1 MKSNP
6 EVASVGSILAYR
18 YANFQLIH
26 RAIIRMQK
34 AVMSSFVNLKVLIAS
49 QAGVSGKH

>member
-26 RAIIRMQK
+26 RAIIRMQT
-34 AVMSSFVNLKVLIAS
+34 AVMSSFVDLKGQLAS
-49 QAGVSGKH
+49 HSGISGKH